1 MTEALRT
8 ESQEGSQTALNAGFI
23 AVPNLV
29 PHESTVPYKK
39 NTFSGFRGR
48 ALALGLGGIGV
59 FTAVGGA
66 LAQEPSIAPNP
77 SLQPGESPQA
87 TDIITAL
94 VDPCATPTPEPS
106 PTPIPTPIIGEVPG
120 GGEIIA
126 AVNDSNGDTLI
137 ITLDQELPSSA
148 PSVEPDLP
156 DLSPAPSE
164 NPQTALAD
172 PSCEPEQPTPEITPF
187 EPIPV
192 DPKADLLDVKAPEKI
207 PTIRNIKSLVVKMF
221 EKDNKISNPLFP
233 FSEDHTLTKDIAL
246 LHVKIMEKGNPVL
259 DKNQNSVE
267 SSKIASSVYLT
278 DWSYLMYVA
287 NGDKRFLD
295 LARDIIWF
303 SKSNYENFYISY
315 DKSFIDTG
323 LKPMREDLKEL
334 GLLKV
339 SE

>member
-106 PTPIPTPIIGEVPG
+106 PTPIPTPMIGEVPG

-148 PSVEPDLP
+148 PSV
-156 DLSPAPSE
+156 
-164 NPQTALAD
+164 
-172 PSCEPEQPTPEITPF
+172 
-187 EPIPV
+187 
-192 DPKADLLDVKAPEKI
+192 
-207 PTIRNIKSLVVKMF
+207 
-221 EKDNKISNPLFP
+221 
-233 FSEDHTLTKDIAL
+233 
-246 LHVKIMEKGNPVL
+246 
-259 DKNQNSVE
+259 
-267 SSKIASSVYLT
+267 
-278 DWSYLMYVA
+278 
-287 NGDKRFLD
+287 
-295 LARDIIWF
+295 
-303 SKSNYENFYISY
+303 
-315 DKSFIDTG
+315 
-323 LKPMREDLKEL
+323 
-334 GLLKV
+334 
-339 SE
+339 